1 MKHDGLKIDLRD
13 EATRPVANSIYSLA
27 LENFRGKK
35 GKFCRSM
42 PIYEGAQIS
51 MTRLQRIAFIG
62 NHSPRMCG
70 IATFTDS
77 LRRAVSKDDPN
88 LEAVVV
94 AMTETGAEYEYPREV
109 VFEIREDLIDDY
121 AQAAEFL
128 NSADVDVVSL
138 QHEYGIFGGE
148 SGNNIVQLLSRLKM
162 PIVTTLHTVLTEP
175 TPMQRKV
182 MDQIVRHSAKIIVM
196 AEKGRELLQ
205 SVHDVPAQM
214 IEVIPHG
221 IPDFPFLDSTS
232 GKDKHGLE
240 GKSVIL
246 TFGLL
251 SPNKGIETTIDA
263 MPRIIEACPNAVYV
277 VLGATHPNL
286 LRDQGET
293 YRDSLTARARKLG
306 LEDHVFFFN
315 QFVGLNDLLDFIA
328 MSDLYVSPYLNEA
341 QITSGALA
349 YSFGLGKAIV
359 STPYWHAQELLDDG
373 RGVLVPFRDS
383 EAISREIIALLTDD
397 ARRNSMRQR
406 AYVASRSMTWEQTA
420 KRYTATFDEVR
431 NAHGLDKLRPVM
443 PSKPL
448 REGQALPEVRVDHFL
463 SLCDGTGMLQHALYS
478 APNPDHGYC
487 IDDNARALLF
497 SNMLHGN
504 RETHLPER
512 VTACFAAF
520 IQRAWNPESRRF
532 RNFMSYG
539 GEWLEESGSEDS
551 HGRTLWA
558 LGECARA
565 DVDLSRRKWAA
576 SLFKTALPA
585 AEEFT
590 SPRAW
595 AFSLLGLDAYFAVF
609 RDDLDAARV
618 RRLLAD
624 RLIAAFHRVKTKDW
638 IWFEEVLAYDNARLS
653 QALIQTGT
661 TTNTPTY
668 VNAGLQSLRWLME
681 LQTAPAGHFRPIGNE
696 SFGRIRQNPKAF
708 DQQPLEA
715 SATIAACLAALRAN
729 RSAAWTAGAFRAFG
743 WFLGDNDIQTSLIDL
758 KTGACADGLH
768 ADRRNEN
775 KGAESTLSYLLGLA
789 ELREFARTTV
799 KENNILDAQ
808 LTRGASRSGFYQPA
822 QMPNAP
828 HAPGQSAREAV

>member
-1 MKHDGLKIDLRD
+1 
-13 EATRPVANSIYSLA
+13 
-27 LENFRGKK
+27 
-35 GKFCRSM
+35 
-42 PIYEGAQIS
+42 
-51 MTRLQRIAFIG
+51 
-62 NHSPRMCG
+62 MCG

-88 LEAVVV
+88 LEAFVV
-94 AMTETGAEYEYPREV
+94 AMTETGAEYGYPREV
-109 VFEIREDLIDDY
+109 SFEIREDMIGDY
-121 AQAAEFL
+121 ARAAEFL

-148 SGNNIVQLLSRLKM
+148 AGSNIVQLLSRLNM

-175 TPMQRKV
+175 TLMQRTV
-182 MDQIVRHSAKIIVM
+182 MDQLVRHSAKIVVM
-196 AEKGRELLQ
+196 AEKGRELLR

-221 IPDFPFLDSTS
+221 IPDLPFVDSTG
-232 GKDKHGLE
+232 GKDKLGLE
-240 GKSVIL
+240 GKTVIL

-286 LRDQGET
+286 LLHQGET
-293 YRDSLTARARKLG
+293 YRDTLTARVRELG
-306 LEDHVFFFN
+306 LEDHVIFFN
-315 QFVGLNDLLDFIA
+315 RFVGTSDLLDFIA
-328 MSDLYVSPYLNEA
+328 MSDVYASPYLNEA

-359 STPYWHAQELLDDG
+359 STPYWHAQELLDKG
-373 RGVLVPFRDS
+373 CGILVPFRDP
-383 EAISREIIALLTDD
+383 EAMSREIIALLTDD

-406 AYVASRSMTWEQTA
+406 AYLASRSMTWERTA
-420 KRYTATFDEVR
+420 KRYNATFDEVHDAR
-431 NAHGLDKLRPVM
+431 GLDKSRTVIPF
-443 PSKPL
+443 KPL

-497 SNMLHGN
+497 SNMLHSN
-504 RETHLPER
+504 RETHLPDR
-512 VTACFAAF
+512 VTARFAAF

-565 DVDLSRRKWAA
+565 DIDLSRRKWAA

-585 AEEFT
+585 TENFT

-595 AFSLLGLDAYFAVF
+595 AFSLLGLAAYCAVF
-609 RDDLDAARV
+609 RDDFDVTGV

-624 RLIAAFHRVKTKDW
+624 RLIAAFHMEKTEDW
-638 IWFEEVLAYDNARLS
+638 VWFEEVLAYDNARLS
-653 QALIQTGT
+653 QALIQTGVM
-661 TTNTPTY
+661 TNTPAY

-681 LQTAPAGHFRPIGNE
+681 IQTAPAGHFRPVGNE

-715 SATIAACLAALRAN
+715 SATIAACLAASRVEK
-729 RSAAWTAGAFRAFG
+729 SAAWTEGAFRAFG
-743 WFLGDNDIQTSLIDL
+743 WFLGENDVQTSLIDL
-758 KTGACADGLH
+758 GTGACSDGLH
-768 ADRRNEN
+768 IDRRNEN

-789 ELREFARTTV
+789 ELRDFVRTAV
-799 KENNILDAQ
+799 EENSNLEANLI
-808 LTRGASRSGFYQPA
+808 RKVPRSGFHQPA

-828 HAPGQSAREAV
+828 DRPGLSAREAV

>member
-1 MKHDGLKIDLRD
+1 
-13 EATRPVANSIYSLA
+13 
-27 LENFRGKK
+27 
-35 GKFCRSM
+35 
-42 PIYEGAQIS
+42 
-51 MTRLQRIAFIG
+51 
-62 NHSPRMCG
+62 MCG

-94 AMTETGAEYEYPREV
+94 AMSETGGEYEYPREV
-109 VFEIREDLIDDY
+109 VFEIREDMIDDY

-128 NSADVDVVSL
+128 NSADVDAVSL

-148 SGNNIVQLLSRLKM
+148 AGNNIVQLLSRLKM

-175 TPMQRKV
+175 TPMQRTV
-182 MDQIVRHSAKIIVM
+182 LDQIVRHSAKIIVM

-232 GKDKHGLE
+232 GKDRLGLE
-240 GKSVIL
+240 GKTVIL

-306 LEDHVFFFN
+306 LEDHVIFFN

-328 MSDLYVSPYLNEA
+328 MSDVYASPYLNEA

-359 STPYWHAQELLDDG
+359 STPYWHAQELLGDG
-373 RGVLVPFRDS
+373 RGVLVPFRDP
-383 EAISREIIALLTDD
+383 EAMSREIIALLTDD
-397 ARRNSMRQR
+397 ARRNVMRQR
-406 AYVASRSMTWEQTA
+406 AYLAGRSMTWERTA
-420 KRYTATFDEVR
+420 KRYIEAFDEAR
-431 NAHGLDKLRPVM
+431 DARGLDKSRPIM
-443 PSKPL
+443 PSRRL
-448 REGQALPEVRVDHFL
+448 REGQTLPEMRVDHFL
-463 SLCDGTGMLQHALYS
+463 SLCDDTGMLQHALYS

-487 IDDNARALLF
+487 IDDNARALLV
-497 SNMLHGN
+497 SNMLHSN
-504 RETHLPER
+504 RETYLPDQL
-512 VTACFAAF
+512 TARFAAF
-520 IQRAWNPESRRF
+520 IQQAWNLESRRF
-532 RNFMSYG
+532 RNFMSYS

-558 LGECARA
+558 LGECSRT
-565 DVDLSRRKWAA
+565 DIDLSRRSWAA

-585 AEEFT
+585 AEKFT

-595 AFSLLGLDAYFAVF
+595 AFSLLGLDAYCAVF
-609 RDDLDAARV
+609 RDDFDAARV
-618 RRLLAD
+618 RHVLAD
-624 RLIAAFHRVKTKDW
+624 RLLAALRMVETKGW
-638 IWFEEVLAYDNARLS
+638 VWFEEMLAYDNARLP
-653 QALIQTGT
+653 QALIQTGM
-661 TTNTPTY
+661 TTNTSAY
-668 VNAGLQSLRWLME
+668 VDAGLQSLRWLME
-681 LQTAPAGHFRPIGNE
+681 LQTAPAGHFRPVGNE
-696 SFGRIRQNPKAF
+696 SFGRLRQKPKAF

-715 SATIAACLAALRAN
+715 AATISACLAASRAEK
-729 RSAAWTAGAFRAFG
+729 SESWTTGAFCAFG
-743 WFLGDNDIQTSLIDL
+743 WFLGDNDVQTTLIDAR
-758 KTGACADGLH
+758 TGACSDGLH
-768 ADRRNEN
+768 IDRRNEN
-775 KGAESTLSYLLGLA
+775 KGAESTLSYLLGLV
-789 ELREFARTTV
+789 ELRRFARNSAE
-799 KENNILDAQ
+799 ENNKLDAQ
-808 LTRGASRSGFYQPA
+808 LISNPSRSGLYQPA
-822 QMPNAP
+822 RMPSAP
-828 HAPGQSAREAV
+828 LGSGQVATEAV